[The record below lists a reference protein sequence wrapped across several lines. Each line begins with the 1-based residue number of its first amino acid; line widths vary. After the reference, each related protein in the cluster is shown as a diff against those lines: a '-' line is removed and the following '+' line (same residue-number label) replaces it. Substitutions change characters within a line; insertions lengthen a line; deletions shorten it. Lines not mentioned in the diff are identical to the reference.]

1 MQETSTEGK
10 VNSHQTRDAWCYGTA
25 VVGRSLYLARVTPSI
40 SQYQEISLEA
50 FHAIENRAGHNLDGI
65 TFCHSKSDLLHRVNR
80 VYSNTHDEQ
89 LWPLCTRLLS
99 DLIQSADSKYPFLIP
114 DMKSTRPVNK
124 IDLIDGL
131 SGVKLTLLAAI
142 ADDTRQPTWDQ
153 AFLVS

>member
-25 VVGRSLYLARVTPSI
+25 VVGRSLYLVRVTPSI

-65 TFCHSKSDLLHRVNR
+65 TFCHGKSDLLHRVNR

-89 LWPLCTRLLS
+89 LLPLCTRLLS
-99 DLIQSADSKYPFLIP
+99 DLIQSADRQVPLP
-114 DMKSTRPVNK
+114 NTRHEEYTSSQQDRFDRWFIGSEVDPACCNC
-124 IDLIDGL
+124 
-131 SGVKLTLLAAI
+131 
-142 ADDTRQPTWDQ
+142 
-153 AFLVS
+153 